1 MNSRFH
7 IKRRTSRLDEQIVSK
22 LSFSRTNHQLWK
34 RVGQNFRRTSRLNL
48 FNYCPSVKTIFER
61 RSVRLDDL
69 SVSNVNRA
77 NKWHFSYKPGDGCQ
91 NSAEFMCQL
100 EWNVKTFSKI
110 EASNAILFSYPI
122 FFVHVI
128 IIDCCSNIYWK
139 VCISAVGTCYGMA
152 M

>member
-1 MNSRFH
+1 MWIGLISD
-7 IKRRTSRLDEQIVSK
+7 ILVTS
-22 LSFSRTNHQLWK
+22 
-34 RVGQNFRRTSRLNL
+34 
-48 FNYCPSVKTIFER
+48 
-61 RSVRLDDL
+61 
-69 SVSNVNRA
+69 
-77 NKWHFSYKPGDGCQ
+77 PGDGCQ

-110 EASNAILFSYPI
+110 EASNAILFSYPV